1 MAWYKLF
8 KTVLQK
14 CKKKRKFIS
23 NERLTLLLSEE
34 NFKLDIQF
42 YTYGPYNNIIN
53 FLIWTLIV
61 ENSVKG
67 LQEEEVAFLDHV
79 SDQQIA
85 IEKARNNEEARVIRE
100 LRISFLHVMC
110 NVWGGLNFCGYPC
123 PWINISTY
131 TYKQSI
137 KLHPQ
142 KAFQNW
148 INPQKF
154 DPMNLNDFT
163 VCDNLGN

>member
-1 MAWYKLF
+1 MNGMIQLF

-67 LQEEEVAFLDHV
+67 LQEDEVAFLDHV

-110 NVWGGLNFCGYPC
+110 RGGGAQFL
-123 PWINISTY
+123 WIPLLRNKHLYIYIQAIHKITSPKSFPKL
-131 TYKQSI
+131 KQSTKI
-137 KLHPQ
+137 
-142 KAFQNW
+142 
-148 INPQKF
+148 
-154 DPMNLNDFT
+154 
-163 VCDNLGN
+163 